1 MSDDIIK
8 NLKVYIKGEG
18 KINILLKN
26 IVKSENL
33 KNIRNKNDKITSEYQ
48 FCDRED
54 VIEFDLEPDY
64 EIGDLV
70 DNEGKI
76 YIKST
81 SKLNNEN
88 IYSYNCF

>member
-1 MSDDIIK
+1 M
-8 NLKVYIKGEG
+8 
-18 KINILLKN
+18 
-26 IVKSENL
+26 